1 MSQAGSLGS
10 TFDLNSQSGVM
21 AVLLAVRQSTLS
33 PAQKSEVRDLV
44 FLYSNGGGDVTVRR
58 ALEQK
63 IATYGLAPVT
73 AVPKAAIEAKPPPT
87 PSRPYGTT
95 RPAPQFAPVVT
106 PPAPVSPIVI
116 PAPVSAPV
124 PPLPEPV
131 VPPTPITAPEPVVAP
146 APVPPP
152 VSPVVAPPATP
163 VAPAP
168 SVVTAAVPAASAVE
182 VALARIRDIK
192 AAVNQKVG
200 NPVNLVDIDNT
211 VGREYMVAMLEAMK
225 RVAGNTPGDL
235 GDAMT
240 RLETAYAAVEAAIAA
255 HGAPV
260 SVPPSPVTPTPT
272 MVVPPPIVPAPEVL
286 PVLEQQPQPEP
297 VREPEP
303 VPVPALAP
311 APEAPI
317 VEPRAP
323 VAVPVSA
330 PAPEVVPPRFAAM
343 DHEPASAGVAAPVFR
358 AASLAEDPVHL
369 RTPQDLPDPASLATS
384 SVTGD
389 PLFTNEVDSG
399 LEQLLSE
406 WVIFK
411 KSGLFGTGPR
421 GREHPLF
428 KTLASLTIPI
438 ILAGR
443 YDGATPEIRQSIT
456 DYMNGWRY
464 EQGIIYEQDETF
476 EHYLRRVIH
485 HIIDLQKRQ
494 RQA

>member
-1 MSQAGSLGS
+1 MSTAGSLGMA
-10 TFDLNSQSGVM
+10 FDLNSQSGVM
-21 AVLLAVRQSTLS
+21 AVLVAVRHSALS
-33 PAQKSEVRDLV
+33 PAQKNELRDLV
-44 FLYSNGGGDVTVRR
+44 FQYSNGGGDVTVRR

-63 IATYGLAPVT
+63 ITTYALTPV
-73 AVPKAAIEAKPPPT
+73 AVVGKAANEPKVPPAP
-87 PSRPYGTT
+87 PRPYGTT
-95 RPAPQFAPVVT
+95 RPAPHFTPVLVPTSKPVVT
-106 PPAPVSPIVI
+106 PTPPVVESVAVAVPVTPVSPVVE
-116 PAPVSAPV
+116 AS
-124 PPLPEPV
+124 V
-131 VPPTPITAPEPVVAP
+131 VPPTPVVPPVEAAPLPVASVPAPTAPA
-146 APVPPP
+146 
-152 VSPVVAPPATP
+152 
-163 VAPAP
+163 
-168 SVVTAAVPAASAVE
+168 AASAVDA
-182 VALARIRDIK
+182 ALVRIRDIK

-235 GDAMT
+235 GVAMS
-240 RLETAYAAVEAAIAA
+240 RLESAYTAVEAAIAA
-255 HGAPV
+255 HGTA
-260 SVPPSPVTPTPT
+260 VPPATPTPVPT
-272 MVVPPPIVPAPEVL
+272 IAPTPVV
-286 PVLEQQPQPEP
+286 
-297 VREPEP
+297 PEP
-303 VPVPALAP
+303 VPVVQVAPVAPAVAP
-311 APEAPI
+311 APAATAAYAVPVVEAQGPAPFPEAP
-317 VEPRAP
+317 VEP
-323 VAVPVSA
+323 VAVPV
-330 PAPEVVPPRFAAM
+330 PAVPAAPPRFATLAEELPM
-343 DHEPASAGVAAPVFR
+343 TPPPAFR

-384 SVTGD
+384 SVSGD
-389 PLFTNEVDSG
+389 PLFTNEVDTG
-399 LEQLLSE
+399 LEQLLAE

-428 KTLASLTIPI
+428 KTLATLAIPI

-485 HIIDLQKRQ
+485 HIIDLQKRR